1 VKIRFNAMVGMLL
14 AGGVVLAVSPK
25 FHHATHSQQVG
36 MIAVLVGAALTL
48 QVVVWVLAYLVH
60 GSGKGRQNRQPAVG
74 RPASAQPVR
83 GSWR

>member
-48 QVVVWVLAYLVH
+48 QVVVWVLAYVVR
-60 GSGKGRQNRQPAVG
+60 GSGKGGQNRQPAAS
-74 RPASAQPVR
+74 RRQSAQPVR